1 MLRTRTRIA
10 RVLDRIAL
18 ALYAAG
24 ERIAGERGGRLAD
37 AVSDASMGPV
47 RTLLAVPC
55 TCGLTDCPGEL

>member
-24 ERIAGERGGRLAD
+24 ERLAGERGGLLAD
-37 AVSDASMGPV
+37 AVAAALIAPAANLTG
-47 RTLLAVPC
+47 VPC
-55 TCGLTDCPGEL
+55 TRGAADCPGEI